1 MTNEETELIDHDELF
16 EHYRFVVERGQEPT
30 RIDVWLFNR
39 LANVSRNRL
48 QQACSSGNILVNG
61 KESKSSYKVKPND
74 VIQIVLPEPVRI
86 KELIPQ
92 DIPLNIVYEDDDIVI
107 VNKPAGMVVHPA
119 FGNYSG
125 TLMNALLYHFQHL
138 PASKDNLD
146 RPGLVH
152 RIDKNTSGLLV
163 IARSEKAMVHLAK
176 EFFDRTIDR
185 KYNALVWGDFNE
197 DEGTITGNIGRN
209 LKDRK
214 IMDVFPGGEHGK
226 HAVTH
231 YKVLERFGYVTLIE
245 CKLETGRTHQIRVHL
260 KNAGHPLFNDET
272 YGGNRIIKGTTF
284 TKYKQFV
291 ENCFELMPRHALHAK
306 TLGFMHPTKREKV
319 FFESPIADDFQAV
332 LDKWRQYV
340 KHKAD

>member
-1 MTNEETELIDHDELF
+1 LTNEETELIDHDELF

-48 QQACSSGNILVNG
+48 QQACASGNILVNG
-61 KESKSSYKVKPND
+61 KEVKSSYKVKPND

-260 KNAGHPLFNDET
+260 KHAGHPLFNDET

-306 TLGFMHPTKREKV
+306 TLGFIHPTKREKV

-340 KHKAD
+340 KYKGD

>member
-1 MTNEETELIDHDELF
+1 M
-16 EHYRFVVERGQEPT
+16 ERGQAPT
-30 RIDVWLFNR
+30 RIDIYLFNR
-39 LANVSRNRL
+39 LPNVSRNRL
-48 QQACSSGNILVNG
+48 QQACASGNILVNG

-74 VIQIVLPEPVRI
+74 LIQIVLPEPVRI

-92 DIPLNIVYEDDDIVI
+92 DIPLNIIYEDDDIVI

-214 IMDVFPGGEHGK
+214 IMDVFPDGEHGK

-260 KNAGHPLFNDET
+260 KHTGHPLFNDET

-291 ENCFELMPRHALHAK
+291 ENCFDLMPRHALHAK
-306 TLGFMHPTKREKV
+306 TLGFIHPTKREKV
-319 FFESPIADDFQAV
+319 FFESPLADDFVAV
-332 LDKWRQYV
+332 LEKWRQYV

>member
-48 QQACSSGNILVNG
+48 QQACASGNILVNG

-260 KNAGHPLFNDET
+260 KHAGHPLFNDET

-306 TLGFMHPTKREKV
+306 TLGFIHPTKREKV
-319 FFESPIADDFQAV
+319 FFESPIADDLQAV
-332 LDKWRQYV
+332 LEKWRQYV
-340 KHKAD
+340 KYKGD

>member
-48 QQACSSGNILVNG
+48 QQACASGNILVNG

-260 KNAGHPLFNDET
+260 KHAGHPLFNDET

-319 FFESPIADDFQAV
+319 FFESPIADDLQAV

-340 KHKAD
+340 KYKGD